1 MKFDGITIKDIA
13 RALKLSYS
21 TVSRA
26 LKDSY
31 KISEET
37 RRQVQEYAE
46 AHNYRPNL
54 MAQSL
59 KSQKSRSIGVVL
71 CNIPNVFFSEVISG
85 IESVAYNRDYLV
97 IITQSQ
103 ESCAR
108 EMKNVQNLAWR
119 SVDGLLVSLSTES
132 EDLSHLTHLHD
143 QGMPIVFF
151 DRITDQLKTHC
162 VISDNIGG
170 AYNATRHLLGQGFR
184 KIAHI
189 TSSPH
194 TSITQERKEGYE
206 MALQES
212 GVTIDAQYIKY
223 CMHGGMLFEEIEK
236 AMDELLALP
245 HPPDAILCAADRL
258 TMGCYS
264 LLRKK
269 GLQIPEQIAIA
280 GFSNFN
286 SADLFSPSLTTI
298 RQQAFE
304 IGKTATE
311 LLIELI
317 ESKRP
322 PAQFTKKIFPTEL
335 SIRDST
341 QRR

>member
-1 MKFDGITIKDIA
+1 MRLESITIKDIA
-13 RALKLSYS
+13 KALNLSYS

-31 KISEET
+31 KISEPT
-37 RRQVQEYAE
+37 RKLVQEYAE

-54 MAQSL
+54 IAQSL
-59 KSQKSRSIGVVL
+59 KSQRSRSIGVVL
-71 CNIPNVFFSEVISG
+71 CSVPNVFFSEVISG
-85 IESVAYNRDYLV
+85 IESVAYNSNYLV

-103 ESCAR
+103 ESYQR
-108 EMKNVQNLAWR
+108 EVKNVQNLAWR

-132 EDLSHLTHLHD
+132 QDLSHFAHLHE

-151 DRITDQLKTHC
+151 DRVTDQLKTHC
-162 VISDNIGG
+162 VVADNAGG
-170 AYNATRHLLGQGFR
+170 AYKATRHLLDQHRR

-194 TSITQERKEGYE
+194 VSITRERIEGYE
-206 MALQES
+206 RALQES
-212 GVTIDAQYIKY
+212 NIPLDPSYIKY
-223 CMHGGMLFEEIEK
+223 CTHGGMLSEEIEK
-236 AMDELLALP
+236 ALDELLALP
-245 HPPDAILCAADRL
+245 DPPDAVFCASDRL
-258 TMGCYS
+258 TLGCYS
-264 LLRKK
+264 LLHKK
-269 GLQIPEQIAIA
+269 GIKIPGQMAIA

-286 SADLFSPSLTTI
+286 FPELFSPSLTTV
-298 RQQAFE
+298 RQPAFD

-322 PAQFTKKIFPTEL
+322 VTKFERKIFPTEL
-335 SIRDST
+335 FIRDST
-341 QRR
+341 QK